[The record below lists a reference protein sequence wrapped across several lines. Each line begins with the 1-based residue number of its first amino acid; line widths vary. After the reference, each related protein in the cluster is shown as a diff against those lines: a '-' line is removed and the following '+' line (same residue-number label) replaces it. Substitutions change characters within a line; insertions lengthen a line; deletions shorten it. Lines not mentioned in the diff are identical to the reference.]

1 MFIKFSTLI
10 HLGFVF
16 VNVTVKIYV
25 FFFSDLK
32 YKIYYIK
39 ISSILICFWTVHSD
53 TFFYLP
59 VNTTLFQV
67 LKFYSLFRYF
77 YGSLFLSVFWKIFL
91 EIPFQMNLRVSL
103 SRSILLRFYLNV
115 EGNLRGINIG
125 KLLSVLI

>member
-1 MFIKFSTLI
+1 MFSSLI

-16 VNVTVKIYV
+16 VNVSVKIYV
-25 FFFSDLK
+25 FSFSDLK

-39 ISSILICFWTVHSD
+39 ISSIWICFWTVHSVL
-53 TFFYLP
+53 FFYLP

-77 YGSLFLSVFWKIFL
+77 YGSLFLIVFWKIFL
-91 EIPFQMNLRVSL
+91 EILFQMNLRVSL

-115 EGNLRGINIG
+115 
-125 KLLSVLI
+125 